1 MSYTNWKN
9 KQAFASAQQQ
19 WDDMLPEDEE
29 GYYDDEDST
38 PSSSRVD
45 EEYCLRY
52 LEEREYNTHTY
63 FDIDEE

>member
-9 KQAFASAQQQ
+9 QQAFASAQQR
-19 WDDMLPEDEE
+19 WDDMLPEDED

-52 LEEREYNTHTY
+52 IEEREYNTHPY